1 MLLKAY
7 EKWWQEINFDPRL
20 KLIKW
25 LWNAFCALFI
35 LSFLFFSYILLF
47 EIPSFIQL
55 ENPQI
60 NQSTTIYDV
69 NGKPFGSFYVENR
82 VAIDYKNL
90 NPLFEKTLLAVEDE
104 RFYDHS
110 GIDFRA
116 LSRVIYKTIIKGD
129 EDSGGGST
137 ITQQLAK
144 LLFQRPSTKGRSNFY
159 KTASLIK
166 SKLKEWIIAIKLE
179 RKYTKEEILA
189 MYLNKFEFINGAHGI
204 QSASRIYFG
213 KDQKDLNID
222 QVATLVGMLKNP
234 SLYNPVRF
242 PEKVENRRN
251 EVLTKIEVKYGYH
264 LDSIKNKNI
273 DLSKFQRH
281 IQTEGPAPHF
291 RVELTKWVQNLIEER
306 NLRKQDG
313 SQYNVFTDGL
323 KIYTTIDLRIQ
334 KYAEEASFEH
344 MKWLHSYFAKHW
356 KGKDPWKTNIRDDE
370 DALHR
375 EYTLIKKARESDR
388 YKQLKQAYIGK
399 DLASLPPDLDLTDE
413 HLDAWMNNKS
423 FSVTKEQK
431 LLIDNFKKSSNFKKL
446 KDNYSQLNVA
456 FKHQFSI
463 KQKLKVFDYAG
474 EKEIEM
480 TPLDSVKYMA
490 SFLQNS
496 MIAIDPGSGYIKA
509 WVGGVDHKYFKYD
522 HVTSRR
528 AVGSVMK
535 PFVFITA
542 MLRKG
547 IKPCDTFFDVPYT
560 INPGE
565 SGFNLYEPWTPNNA
579 TEKFTTNPYNLYHGL
594 VYSKNSIT
602 VRLLKEMGNVD
613 MLRDMLD
620 KVGISKEEKLSNG
633 RLSVPK
639 VPAICLGAVDISLKQ
654 MTGAYTTFA
663 NNGVY
668 TEPYFVTTIKDKD
681 GKVIYTAQSLSNQ
694 AIDPLHNAVM
704 VDMLKNVV
712 GGDFSM
718 KLKSPNGGKTGTTDD
733 FVDGWFMGFTP
744 TLVAGVWTGG
754 DEKWIRFTNLDMGQG
769 YVTARPAYERFFK
782 KLEAD
787 NSGVY
792 DANAKFPTPPKGFQE
807 LTNCPHIKTI
817 PPEVER
823 QMRLG
828 IYKKKDSIK
837 LIKIM

>member
-1 MLLKAY
+1 MIGKAY
-7 EKWWQEINFDPRL
+7 EKWWQEINFDSRL
-20 KLIKW
+20 KPIKW
-25 LWNAFCALFI
+25 LWNTFSFVFI
-35 LSFLFFSYILLF
+35 ITFFFLSYILLF
-47 EIPSFIQL
+47 EIPSFTQL

-60 NQSTTIYDV
+60 NQSTTIYDAS
-69 NGKPFGSFYVENR
+69 GKAFGSFYVENR
-82 VAIDYKNL
+82 VAIDYKDL
-90 NPLFEKTLLAVEDE
+90 NPLFEKTILAVEDE
-104 RFYDHS
+104 RFYEHS

-116 LSRVIYKTIIKGD
+116 LSRVLYKTIIKG
-129 EDSGGGST
+129 EKDSGGGST
-137 ITQQLAK
+137 VTQQLAK
-144 LLFQRPSTKGRSNFY
+144 LLFQRPNTKGKNAFF
-159 KTASLIK
+159 KTASLVK
-166 SKLKEWIIAIKLE
+166 SKFKEWIIAIKLE
-179 RKYTKEEILA
+179 RKYTKEEILS
-189 MYLNKFEFINGAHGI
+189 MYLNKFEFINGAHGV
-204 QSASRIYFG
+204 QSASKIYFG
-213 KDQKDLNID
+213 KDQKQLDIN

-251 EVLTKIEVKYGYH
+251 EVLEKLEARYKYK
-264 LDSIKNKNI
+264 LDSIKTKNI

-306 NLRKQDG
+306 NLRKVDG

-323 KIYTTIDLRIQ
+323 KIYTTIDLRMQ

-344 MKWLHSYFAKHW
+344 MKWLQGYYTKHW
-356 KGKDPWKTNIRDDE
+356 KGKDPWTTNIKDDAE
-370 DALHR
+370 AR
-375 EYTLIKKARESDR
+375 YRQANLIKKAKESDR
-388 YKQLKQAYIGK
+388 YKQMKRNYIGK
-399 DLASLPPDLDLTDE
+399 DLAKLPVELNLNDE
-413 HLDAWMNNKS
+413 QLENWINKKPTNVS
-423 FSVTKEQK
+423 IDQKTLMDIFEKNEAFQTLKENYFK
-431 LLIDNFKKSSNFKKL
+431 LEK
-446 KDNYSQLNVA
+446 A
-456 FKHQFSI
+456 FKEQFSI

-480 TPLDSVKYMA
+480 TPMDSVKYMS
-490 SFLQNS
+490 SFLQNA
-496 MIAIDPGSGYIKA
+496 MIAIDPSSGYIKA

-535 PFVFITA
+535 PFVFMTA
-542 MLRKG
+542 MLKKG
-547 IKPCDTFFDVPYT
+547 IKPCDTYFDVPYT

-565 SGFNLYEPWTPNNA
+565 GGFNLSEPWTPNNA

-602 VRLLKEMGNVD
+602 VRLLKELGNVD

-620 KVGISKEEKLSNG
+620 KVGIDKDEKLANG

-681 GKVIYTAQSLSNQ
+681 GKVLYTAQSLSNQ

-718 KLKSPNGGKTGTTDD
+718 NLKSQNGGKTGTTDD
-733 FVDGWFMGFTP
+733 FVDGWFMGITP
-744 TLVAGVWTGG
+744 TMVAGVWTGG
-754 DEKWIRFTNLDMGQG
+754 DDRWIRFTNLDMGQG
-769 YVTARPAYERFFK
+769 FVTARPAYERFFK

-787 NSGVY
+787 KTGVY
-792 DANAKFPTPPKGFQE
+792 KVNATFPKPPKGFNE

-817 PPEVER
+817 PPEIER

-828 IYKKKDSIK
+828 IYKKKDSTKI
-837 LIKIM
+837 IKIM